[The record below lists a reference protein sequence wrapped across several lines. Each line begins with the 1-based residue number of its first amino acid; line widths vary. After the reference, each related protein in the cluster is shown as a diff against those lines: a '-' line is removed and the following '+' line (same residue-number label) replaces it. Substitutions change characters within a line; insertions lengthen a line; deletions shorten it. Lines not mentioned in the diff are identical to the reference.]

1 MSKHLYLSTTLFVG
15 GTRLE
20 VRQVMGRG
28 NARYPL
34 LVQQALLRARQW
46 LMNVPPFLHV
56 GGDAQMASAF
66 RHVFRAAPDATALN
80 TLRAVNSNILRGL
93 SDQVLGIKL
102 LEDDGAL
109 GYVRRYYSGR
119 KHLVYG
125 AQFHDAKDNAIAR
138 RGEIHLSPSIL
149 DDPEMATITLVHE
162 AGHKFSNLR
171 DHGDKGYFSSDGR
184 NYEQPGI
191 TPQEAMLN
199 ADSHAYFTL
208 FMNRRLDK
216 LNRRIA
222 AQQSGDMD
230 LGALFG

>member
-1 MSKHLYLSTTLFVG
+1 MTKHLYRSTTLFVG

-20 VRQVMGRG
+20 VRQVLGRG

-46 LMNVPPFLHV
+46 LINVPPFLHV

-66 RHVFRAAPDATALN
+66 QHVFRAAPDPASLN
-80 TLRAVNSNILRGL
+80 TVRAVNSNILRGL

-102 LEDDGAL
+102 LEDDGAY
-109 GYVRRYYSGR
+109 GYVRRYYAGR
-119 KHLVYG
+119 QHLVFG
-125 AQFHDAKDNAIAR
+125 ARHIDADGDVVSR
-138 RGEIHLSPSIL
+138 RGEIHLSPSVL
-149 DDPEMATITLVHE
+149 DDPEMAALTLVHE
-162 AGHKFSNLR
+162 AGHRFSNLL
-171 DHGDKGYFSSDGR
+171 DHGDKGYFTSDGR

-191 TPQEAMLN
+191 TPQQAMLN

-222 AQQSGDMD
+222 ARQSADMD
-230 LGALFG
+230 LSALFG